1 MISLSPTNLQLDNA
15 TDQARDILNLVI
27 TSDVNDYY
35 LALGRK
41 PFIRRQGFFNE
52 VGGAPVIDQDK
63 MDAVLQFLLNHRRK
77 EADAALAARE
87 SFHFS
92 GTLSSALDGIK
103 RECRYRAILVNTLTG
118 PELTV
123 RVLDR
128 NLLDLDKLGLQQKHY
143 DKLVQTLQRTKGL
156 ILVTGPTGA
165 GKSTTLAAMIQ
176 HLIDANPYHVV
187 TLEDPVEFVLA
198 PRLHR
203 GQSAYS
209 MVTQRSVGVDCASYP
224 KGVLD
229 ALRMKPE
236 VIAIGEIRDADTMR
250 TVISAAET
258 GHLIIGTMHASSAYQ
273 AIDRILAQSGPDSR
287 LVAQMLA
294 NNLLCVL
301 AQNLIPAKDTSE
313 ADPKRVLCYE
323 ALFRSKELAQMLLS
337 SHLNGQGLTPA
348 RIRDLIQ
355 TGGGIDWNG
364 CLDELVQRDQ
374 ILAEDA
380 AALKLLE

>member
-1 MISLSPTNLQLDNA
+1 MLCMSPTNLQVDHA

-63 MDAVLQFLLNHRRK
+63 MDAVLRFLLHDRRQ

-87 SFHFS
+87 SYHFS

-143 DKLVQTLQRTKGL
+143 DKLVETLQRTKGL

-165 GKSTTLAAMIQ
+165 GKSTTLAAIIQ
-176 HLIDANPYHVV
+176 HLIEANPYHVV
-187 TLEDPVEFVLA
+187 TLEDPVEFILA

-203 GQSAYS
+203 GQPAYS

-236 VIAIGEIRDADTMR
+236 VIAIGEIRDADTTR
-250 TVISAAET
+250 TVIGAAET
-258 GHLIIGTMHASSAYQ
+258 GHLLIGTMHASSAYQ
-273 AIDRILAQSGPDSR
+273 AIDRILTQAGPDSR

-301 AQNLIPAKDTSE
+301 AQNLIPARDSSE
-313 ADPKRVLCYE
+313 QEPRRVLCYE
-323 ALFRSKELAQMLLS
+323 ALFRCKELAQMLLS
-337 SHLNGQGLTPA
+337 SHINGQGITA
-348 RIRDLIQ
+348 GRIRELIQ
-355 TGGGIDWNG
+355 AGGGIEWNG
-364 CLDELVQRDQ
+364 CLDELVQRGQ

-380 AALKLLE
+380 AALKSLE

>member
-1 MISLSPTNLQLDNA
+1 MLSMLPTNLQVDNA
-15 TDQARDILNLVI
+15 ADQARDILNLVI

-52 VGGAPVIDQDK
+52 VGEAPVIDQDK
-63 MDAVLQFLLNHRRK
+63 MEAILQFLLNQRRK
-77 EADAALAARE
+77 EADGALGTRE
-87 SFHFS
+87 SYQFS

-143 DKLVQTLQRTKGL
+143 DKLVESLRRTKGL

-165 GKSTTLAAMIQ
+165 GKSTTLAAIIQ

-198 PRLHR
+198 PRLHH

-224 KGVLD
+224 KGLLD

-236 VIAIGEIRDADTMR
+236 VIAIGEIREAETMR
-250 TVISAAET
+250 AVVSAAET

-273 AIDRILAQSGPDSR
+273 AIDRILAQAGADSR

-301 AQNLIPAKDTSE
+301 AQNLIPAKDSSE
-313 ADPKRVLCYE
+313 AEPKRVLCYE
-323 ALFRSKELAQMLLS
+323 ALFRSKELAQTLVS
-337 SHLNGQGLTPA
+337 SRPDGQGLSPA
-348 RIRDLIQ
+348 RIRELIQ
-355 TGGGIDWNG
+355 TGGGIEWNK
-364 CLDELVQRDQ
+364 CLEDLAQRDQ

-380 AALKLLE
+380 AALKSLE

>member
-1 MISLSPTNLQLDNA
+1 
-15 TDQARDILNLVI
+15 
-27 TSDVNDYY
+27 
-35 LALGRK
+35 
-41 PFIRRQGFFNE
+41 
-52 VGGAPVIDQDK
+52 
-63 MDAVLQFLLNHRRK
+63 
-77 EADAALAARE
+77 
-87 SFHFS
+87 
-92 GTLSSALDGIK
+92 
-103 RECRYRAILVNTLTG
+103 
-118 PELTV
+118 
-123 RVLDR
+123 
-128 NLLDLDKLGLQQKHY
+128 
-143 DKLVQTLQRTKGL
+143 
-156 ILVTGPTGA
+156 
-165 GKSTTLAAMIQ
+165 
-176 HLIDANPYHVV
+176 
-187 TLEDPVEFVLA
+187 
-198 PRLHR
+198 
-203 GQSAYS
+203 

-273 AIDRILAQSGPDSR
+273 AIDRLLAQSGPDSR

-348 RIRDLIQ
+348 RIRELIQ

>member
-1 MISLSPTNLQLDNA
+1 MLSMLPANLQVDGA
-15 TDQARDILNLVI
+15 ADQARDILNLVI

-52 VGGAPVIDQDK
+52 VSGAPLIDQDK
-63 MDAVLQFLLNHRRK
+63 MEAILQFLLNQRRK
-77 EADAALAARE
+77 EADAALGARE
-87 SFHFS
+87 SYHFS

-143 DKLVQTLQRTKGL
+143 DKLVESLRRTKGL

-165 GKSTTLAAMIQ
+165 GKSTTLAAIIQ

-236 VIAIGEIRDADTMR
+236 VIAIGEIREPETMR
-250 TVISAAET
+250 AVVGAAET

-273 AIDRILAQSGPDSR
+273 AIDRILAQAGADSR

-301 AQNLIPAKDTSE
+301 AQNLIPAKGSSE
-313 ADPKRVLCYE
+313 EEPKRVLCYE
-323 ALFRSKELAQMLLS
+323 ALFRSKDLAQMLLS
-337 SHLNGQGLTPA
+337 TRPDGQGMTPA
-348 RIRDLIQ
+348 RIRELIK
-355 TGGGIDWNG
+355 TGGGLDWNE
-364 CLDELVQRDQ
+364 CLEDLVQRDQ

-380 AALKLLE
+380 AALKSLE

>member
-1 MISLSPTNLQLDNA
+1 MLPRNLEVDQA
-15 TDQARDILNLVI
+15 ADQARSILNLVI

-35 LALGRK
+35 IALGRK
-41 PFIRRQGFFNE
+41 PFIRRQGFFTE
-52 VGGAPVIDQDK
+52 VTGAPVIDQDK
-63 MDAVLQFLLNHRRK
+63 MEVILQFLLNSRLE
-77 EADAALAARE
+77 EARNSIANKE

-92 GTLSSALDGIK
+92 GTLSSALDQIK
-103 RECRYRAILVNTLTG
+103 RECRYRAILVSTLSG

-128 NLLDLDKLGLQQKHY
+128 NLLDLDKLGLQPKHY
-143 DKLVQTLQRTKGL
+143 DKLVQTLQLTKGL
-156 ILVTGPTGA
+156 ILITGPTGA

-187 TLEDPVEFVLA
+187 TLEDPVEFLFA
-198 PRLHR
+198 PRLHK

-209 MVTQRSVGVDCASYP
+209 MVTQRSVGVDCASYA
-224 KGVLD
+224 KGLMD

-273 AIDRILAQSGPDSR
+273 AIDRILAQAGTDCR

-301 AQNLIPAKDTSE
+301 AQSLIPARNATE
-313 ADPKRVLCYE
+313 QDPRRLLGYE
-323 ALFRSKELAQMLLS
+323 VLFRTKDLAQLLHRLDTQS
-337 SHLNGQGLTPA
+337 VPPA
-348 RIRDLIQ
+348 RIRELINS
-355 TGGGIDWNG
+355 GGGIDWNG
-364 CLDELVQRDQ
+364 CLDELVRKEE
-374 ILAEDA
+374 IHEEVA
-380 AALKLLE
+380 AALKSLE

>member
-1 MISLSPTNLQLDNA
+1 MLCMSPTNLQVDHA

-63 MDAVLQFLLNHRRK
+63 MDAVLRFLLHDRRQ

-87 SFHFS
+87 SYHFS

-143 DKLVQTLQRTKGL
+143 DKLVETLQRTKGL

-165 GKSTTLAAMIQ
+165 GKSTTLAAIIQ
-176 HLIDANPYHVV
+176 HLIEANPYHVV
-187 TLEDPVEFVLA
+187 TLEDPVEFILA

-203 GQSAYS
+203 GQPAYS

-236 VIAIGEIRDADTMR
+236 VIAIGEIRDADTTR
-250 TVISAAET
+250 TVIGAAET
-258 GHLIIGTMHASSAYQ
+258 GHLLIGTMHASSAYQ
-273 AIDRILAQSGPDSR
+273 AIDRILTQAGPDSR

-301 AQNLIPAKDTSE
+301 AQNLIPARDSSE
-313 ADPKRVLCYE
+313 QEPRRVLCYE
-323 ALFRSKELAQMLLS
+323 ALFRCKELAQMLLS
-337 SHLNGQGLTPA
+337 SHVNGQGITA
-348 RIRDLIQ
+348 DRTRELIQ
-355 TGGGIDWNG
+355 AGGGIEWNG
-364 CLDELVQRDQ
+364 CLDELVQRGQ

-380 AALKLLE
+380 AALKSLE

>member
-1 MISLSPTNLQLDNA
+1 MLSMLPANLQVDGA
-15 TDQARDILNLVI
+15 ADQARDILNLVI

-52 VGGAPVIDQDK
+52 VSGAPLIDQDK
-63 MDAVLQFLLNHRRK
+63 MEAILQFLLNQRRK
-77 EADAALAARE
+77 EADAALGARE
-87 SFHFS
+87 SYHFS

-143 DKLVQTLQRTKGL
+143 DKLVESLRRTKGL

-165 GKSTTLAAMIQ
+165 GKSTTLASIIQ

-236 VIAIGEIRDADTMR
+236 VIAIGEIREPETMR
-250 TVISAAET
+250 AVVGAAET

-273 AIDRILAQSGPDSR
+273 AIDRILAQAGADSR

-301 AQNLIPAKDTSE
+301 AQNLIPAKGSSE
-313 ADPKRVLCYE
+313 EEPKRVLCYE
-323 ALFRSKELAQMLLS
+323 ALFRSKDLAQMLLS
-337 SHLNGQGLTPA
+337 SRPDGQGMTPA
-348 RIRDLIQ
+348 RIRELIQ
-355 TGGGIDWNG
+355 TGGGLDWNE
-364 CLDELVQRDQ
+364 CLEDLVQRDQ

-380 AALKLLE
+380 AALKTLE

>member
-1 MISLSPTNLQLDNA
+1 MLCMSPTNLQVDHA

-63 MDAVLQFLLNHRRK
+63 MDAVLRFLLHDRRQ

-87 SFHFS
+87 SYHFS

-143 DKLVQTLQRTKGL
+143 EKLVETLQRTKGL

-165 GKSTTLAAMIQ
+165 GKSTTLAAIIQ

-187 TLEDPVEFVLA
+187 TLEDPVEFILA

-203 GQSAYS
+203 GQPAYS

-236 VIAIGEIRDADTMR
+236 VIAIGEIRDADTTR
-250 TVISAAET
+250 TVIGASET

-273 AIDRILAQSGPDSR
+273 AIDRILTEAGPDSR

-301 AQNLIPAKDTSE
+301 AQNLIPARDSSE
-313 ADPKRVLCYE
+313 QEPRRVLCYE
-323 ALFRSKELAQMLLS
+323 ALFRCKELAQMLLS
-337 SHLNGQGLTPA
+337 SHLNGQGITPG
-348 RIRDLIQ
+348 RIRELIQ
-355 TGGGIDWNG
+355 TSGGIEWNG
-364 CLDELVQRDQ
+364 CLDELVQRGQ

-380 AALKLLE
+380 AALKSLE